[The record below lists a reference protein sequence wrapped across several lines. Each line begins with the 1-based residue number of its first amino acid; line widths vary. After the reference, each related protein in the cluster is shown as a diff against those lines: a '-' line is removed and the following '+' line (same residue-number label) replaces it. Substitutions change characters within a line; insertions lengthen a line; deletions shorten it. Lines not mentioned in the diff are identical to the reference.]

1 MGITPYRKG
10 EKYTKCR
17 NVGRRLITYFH
28 LSDLQY
34 NLRNLHMLQIV
45 NVVIIFH
52 IDDVHYT
59 ERNVIYKNVS
69 IILSG

>member
-1 MGITPYRKG
+1 
-10 EKYTKCR
+10 
-17 NVGRRLITYFH
+17 
-28 LSDLQY
+28 
-34 NLRNLHMLQIV
+34 MLQIV

-69 IILSG
+69 